1 MTAGLPMMSIRE
13 LLGLAGYV
21 VEAAGVVTIVI
32 GFVVSAYW
40 FLGRL
45 QRGALEAYHRFRQD
59 LARSILLGLEFLIAG
74 DIIRT
79 VTVEQTLAG
88 AAVLLLIVLI
98 RILLGVMLEVEIERR
113 WPWQHASKH
122 SGSAPGSR

>member
-1 MTAGLPMMSIRE
+1 MPMVSLRE
-13 LLGLAGYV
+13 LLGLGGIA
-21 VEAAGVVTIVI
+21 VEAVGVVTII
-32 GFVVSAYW
+32 AGFVFSTFW

-45 QRGALEAYHRFRQD
+45 RHGALEAYNRFRQD

-79 VTVEQTLAG
+79 VTVEQTLTG
-88 AAVLLLIVLI
+88 AAVLMLIVLI

-113 WPWQHASKH
+113 WPWQRTKQQ
-122 SGSAPGSR
+122 SGSKADTG